1 MKRAL
6 FLAATVAS
14 IAMPAAMAQTNTN
27 PGQMNS
33 GQSQNTSAGQMN
45 SSQSQMNQQQS
56 PQNGAQQGQINPEQ
70 LSSQQVRQIQTTLK
84 KEGFNTG
91 KADGKWGSET
101 QGALKKFQQQ
111 KKLQANGKLD
121 QQTLSALGVNLS
133 SSETTG
139 ASSNENSSSQS
150 SSKSRQ

>member
-6 FLAATVAS
+6 ILVATVAS

-33 GQSQNTSAGQMN
+33 GQSQNTSSGQMN
-45 SSQSQMNQQQS
+45 SSQSQMSRQ
-56 PQNGAQQGQINPEQ
+56 PQNGAQQRQINPEQ
-70 LSSQQVRQIQTTLK
+70 LSSQQVRQIQTALK

-91 KADGKWGSET
+91 KTDGKWGSET

-111 KKLQANGKLD
+111 KNLQANGELD

-133 SSETTG
+133 SSESTG
-139 ASSNENSSSQS
+139 ASTNENSSSQS
-150 SSKSRQ
+150 SSPSKSRQ